1 MSEWIFFTILA
12 PILWACSN
20 VIDTGVRRN
29 YVGSDSALTWFF
41 CAIRLIPVI
50 VLIFI
55 FGYQFEIN
63 SSFWLIFFAGIFWTV
78 PFYFYYKALNSEE
91 TSRVVLFMQTL
102 PIVTF
107 IIAAVF
113 FGERLGMNQLIA
125 FVLIFIGSLFA
136 AVKKIETKWKV
147 SVAFFLIFLSVVGW
161 SVSDVVFK
169 YISPNFHSFWEA
181 MIVYLAGGSLPAFLL
196 FLFPS
201 QSKKVFSHLKG
212 VPRIGWFL
220 MSLSFFIG
228 VGGSVSF
235 AYALTLGSVS
245 LSSVII
251 GIQPL
256 FVFIF
261 GHIFSRIFSAIPR
274 EPLDAFG
281 LLSKACALVFVLV
294 GLWYLGLN

>member
-1 MSEWIFFTILA
+1 MFDWIFFTMLA
-12 PILWACSN
+12 PIFWACSN

-41 CAIRLIPVI
+41 CAVRIVPVI
-50 VLIFI
+50 VLLFI

-63 SSFWLIFFAGIFWTV
+63 SSFWMIFFAGIFWTI
-78 PFYFYYKALNSEE
+78 PFYFYYKSLKTEE

-113 FGERLGMNQLIA
+113 FGERLGVNQMVA
-125 FVLIFIGSLFA
+125 FVLIFIGSLLA
-136 AVKKIETKWKV
+136 AVKKSETKWKV
-147 SVAFFLIFLSVVGW
+147 SAAFFLIFLSVVGW

-169 YISPNFHSFWEA
+169 YISPNFPSFWEA
-181 MIVYLAGGSLPAFLL
+181 MMVYLAGGSLPAFLL
-196 FLFPS
+196 FLLPS
-201 QSKKVFSHLKG
+201 RSKKVFSHFKG

-220 MSLSFFIG
+220 MTLSFVLG
-228 VGGSVSF
+228 VGGSIFF
-235 AYALTLGSVS
+235 AYALTLGSAS
-245 LSSVII
+245 LTSVII
-251 GIQPL
+251 GVQPL

-261 GHIFSRIFSAIPR
+261 GHILSKIFVLIQR
-274 EPLDAFG
+274 ESVDKFG
-281 LLSKACALVFVLV
+281 LLSKTAALAFVLV